1 MNSKDKLINVLMV
14 TGVYYPEV
22 NGAVLQCKRIISLLE
37 KKVYFSVLTTT
48 KHKNLVEESVVD
60 GVDVFRSYIGNRSA
74 KLLQIIKILQVFFT
88 KKIDIVHLHG
98 FSSRSALIVLI
109 AKLFNKK
116 IIVKMTSFAHDDAIS
131 IKGKGKWFFRIFS
144 LADVYIGISPI
155 FRETYL
161 RSELDKNKYYHIP
174 NGVNTNLFSPLT
186 NVEEKNRLR
195 SELGLPIDI
204 SLILVV
210 GHFSVEKS
218 ANHVLDTWLK
228 IQKESDNKSGI
239 VFIGNT
245 DKNNFEV
252 DNDLV
257 NLMHSKS
264 RDFVEDK
271 IFFVE
276 KTNNIEQYYQAVDIY
291 ILPSSREGLPNA
303 LLEAMSCSLPV
314 ISTRLE
320 GVTDWILNHK
330 VNGMMYDYGDID
342 NLKMLLEDLLQDD
355 NLCKY
360 LGLNARKTIKD
371 NFEISETTEKIYD
384 IYKDCMC

>member
-276 KTNNIEQYYQAVDIY
+276 K
-291 ILPSSREGLPNA
+291 
-303 LLEAMSCSLPV
+303 
-314 ISTRLE
+314 
-320 GVTDWILNHK
+320 
-330 VNGMMYDYGDID
+330 
-342 NLKMLLEDLLQDD
+342 
-355 NLCKY
+355 
-360 LGLNARKTIKD
+360 
-371 NFEISETTEKIYD
+371 
-384 IYKDCMC
+384 